1 MHYKSHKTHRSS
13 GRNPFKT
20 LKFFFISL
28 SKLKYILNKWNK
40 ILFRMHFRTKWLRNC
55 DSCVNIKQFYHILF
69 KRLLTIKIYKPLKLF
84 SNFLFLVWLV
94 TSKYYMSIRHFLFRV
109 WSEIRKKNINI
120 WLEAWKIILN
130 WSNRRDQFILKIFFV
145 YIKCVLFF
153 I

>member
-1 MHYKSHKTHRSS
+1 M
-13 GRNPFKT
+13 
-20 LKFFFISL
+20 
-28 SKLKYILNKWNK
+28 
-40 ILFRMHFRTKWLRNC
+40 
-55 DSCVNIKQFYHILF
+55 NIKQFYHILF

-94 TSKYYMSIRHFLFRV
+94 TSKYYMSIRHFLLRV

-145 YIKCVLFF
+145 YIKCVLFKF
-153 I
+153 LVKMYGDFKDKAIIIWLRAIFCFVNWSILTMHVQSFDW